1 MTQNKKKIVIKWKL
15 FLKKEVRRDS
25 IWDSASFLYPRRVHR
40 VQQRET
46 YVQKKKEKK
55 KLHSTHSL
63 YIECKFYWKRK
74 KESMNCQWI
83 VTAAAYFSY
92 PLEYERRLSNNRES
106 CVIYESHTAR
116 QRYTQTYIGWAIAL
130 FWLQQQQQ
138 QQQRKIYQKS
148 AICSTRFYSSCC
160 CQIGKE
166 PKRISLTPIK
176 LVINAKSHR
185 WI

>member
-1 MTQNKKKIVIKWKL
+1 MKAFFKKKKCFVIPSETPPL
-15 FLKKEVRRDS
+15 LYIRAEFIESNKEKDTLRS
-25 IWDSASFLYPRRVHR
+25 
-40 VQQRET
+40 
-46 YVQKKKEKK
+46 KKKSYTAHTLCTLNVNFIEKGK
-55 KLHSTHSL
+55 KSL
-63 YIECKFYWKRK
+63 
-74 KESMNCQWI
+74 NCQWI

-138 QQQRKIYQKS
+138 QRKIYQKS
-148 AICSTRFYSSCC
+148 AICSTRFYSSGC

-166 PKRISLTPIK
+166 PKRISLKQIK